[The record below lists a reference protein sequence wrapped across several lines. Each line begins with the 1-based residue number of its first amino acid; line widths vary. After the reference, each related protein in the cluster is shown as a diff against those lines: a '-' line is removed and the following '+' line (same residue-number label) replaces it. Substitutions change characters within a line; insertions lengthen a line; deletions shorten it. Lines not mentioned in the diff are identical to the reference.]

1 MKTKAIRKEV
11 KENLKGI
18 LEKSIEL
25 LSDSTREDDKTLV
38 SQSKA
43 CLRFINTSSVASSAI
58 NTVLPKLRERF
69 FDEFMEEVALTDY
82 EIVVDDINR
91 LFEQLSDTSIGFDT
105 IPSNLWVYF
114 IDVNTYDNYV
124 GIVMADS
131 EDKAMEK
138 VYRKYGNKKGA
149 KYAAVYNARD
159 SKVYNKKN
167 PDILEICVKEYQYEE
182 S

>member
-1 MKTKAIRKEV
+1 MKTKAIRREA

-25 LSDSTREDDKTLV
+25 LSDSTREDDKKLV

-43 CLRFINTSSVASSAI
+43 CLRFINTSSVARSAI

-82 EIVVDDINR
+82 EIVVDDIDR
-91 LFEQLSDTSIGFDT
+91 LFEQLSDTSIGFDA
-105 IPSNLWVYF
+105 IPLNLWVY
-114 IDVNTYDNYV
+114 ICSKDSENYV

-131 EDKAMEK
+131 EDEAMEK
-138 VYRKYGNKKGA
+138 VYRKYGNKKDA

-167 PDILEICVKEYQYEE
+167 PDILEICINPEQA
-182 S
+182 